1 MSTIYESHWSNLGT
15 ETDRKTEERE
25 GAWGGG
31 EEEGNKNVKI
41 KSKSS
46 NISHIYIYLSIWK
59 VKHILFFHFIV
70 VQNDVYILAEGPGVG
85 LIKIFKKI

>member
-1 MSTIYESHWSNLGT
+1 MSKIFESHFRLTRSNLGT

-41 KSKSS
+41 KS
-46 NISHIYIYLSIWK
+46 I
-59 VKHILFFHFIV
+59 
-70 VQNDVYILAEGPGVG
+70 
-85 LIKIFKKI
+85 